1 MATFYLDDY
10 GVLLA
15 WTIDGLHVDRS
26 NASGA
31 LYFLLVVLWLLTV
44 ACAVLLCLKAD
55 DKCYAFV

>member
-1 MATFYLDDY
+1 MTLHVHDKCCSDCVVMATFYLDDY

-31 LYFLLVVLWLLTV
+31 LHFLLVVL
-44 ACAVLLCLKAD
+44 
-55 DKCYAFV
+55 